1 VTNLEKIEL
10 YLANEMKA
18 AEKAA
23 FEQELTENKDLKET
37 YLLYVSIENTMKQ
50 DIDTD
55 KVSFQKIINEQQ
67 QKHFS
72 SNKQFK
78 KQTPIRKL
86 LFIGLSAAAIIAI
99 MFTFFPKSSSI
110 KKSNDELYAYYAKID
125 TVDEVTRGNN
135 DSLFNIAAQ
144 LFNQK
149 KYAESAKLFENIQS
163 NNAQVQFILGIAYTE
178 IKQFDKA
185 VTYFDEVLKG
195 NSVFKEKAYWHKA
208 MVYLKK
214 NDTEK
219 CKQQLKSINKEAEY
233 YDEAQKLLK
242 EMK

>member
-23 FEQELTENKDLKET
+23 FEQELTENTDLKET

-78 KQTPIRKL
+78 KQAPVRKL

-99 MFTFFPKSSSI
+99 MFTFFPKGSSNT
-110 KKSNDELYAYYAKID
+110 KSNDELYAYYAKID
-125 TVDEVTRGNN
+125 AVDEITRGNN
-135 DSLFNIAAQ
+135 DSIFNMAAQ

-149 KYAESAKLFENIQS
+149 KYAESVKLFEKIQS

-185 VTYFDEVLKG
+185 IMYFDEVLKG
-195 NSVFKEKAYWHKA
+195 DSVFKEKAYWHKA

-214 NDTEK
+214 NEIEK
-219 CKQQLKSINKEAEY
+219 CKQQLNSINKEAEY